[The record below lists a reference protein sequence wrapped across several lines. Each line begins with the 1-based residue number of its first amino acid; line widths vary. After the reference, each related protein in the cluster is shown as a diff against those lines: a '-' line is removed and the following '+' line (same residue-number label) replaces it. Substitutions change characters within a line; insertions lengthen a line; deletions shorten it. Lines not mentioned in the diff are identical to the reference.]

1 MAEMSTTSPSAV
13 GVMQTMWGESGPVS
27 RKRSVGAADQHPTQP
42 CQRGPSTPCCAPLEA
57 GVVSAS
63 AATARAARAARVMR
77 WVKAFIV
84 SILECDD
91 LVHVQCLK
99 VTVYNLPYAI

>member
-13 GVMQTMWGESGPVS
+13 GVMQTMREASGPVS
-27 RKRSVGAADQHPTQP
+27 RKRSVGAADQQPTQP

-63 AATARAARAARVMR
+63 AATARVVR
-77 WVKAFIV
+77 WVKDFIV

-99 VTVYNLPYAI
+99 VTVYNLPYAIVYK

>member
-1 MAEMSTTSPSAV
+1 
-13 GVMQTMWGESGPVS
+13 
-27 RKRSVGAADQHPTQP
+27 
-42 CQRGPSTPCCAPLEA
+42 
-57 GVVSAS
+57 
-63 AATARAARAARVMR
+63 VMR

-99 VTVYNLPYAI
+99 VTVYNLPYAIVYK